1 LNPKHVSATSNACQM
16 LDYKFRRSS
25 FIMKKKLIIAG
36 VIAAVVALGYFKQ
49 SGNSDAISVN
59 IAAAKVEEIKTS
71 ILASGTLIYKDQVQ
85 LRSEVIGQVSE
96 LFIEEGDNVSQGQ
109 VLMRL
114 DQRSFN
120 ADVEQQQA
128 YVRMQTI
135 AIERQKKQLDNT
147 KAKWL
152 RNKNLYERKMIGQ
165 DAFELIDNQH
175 DLAKIDL
182 RSRQEALTQA
192 QATLD
197 KALERLEKTV
207 FRSPIDGIATS
218 VDIKI
223 GETAISGTTNI
234 AGSNLITIADPASI
248 LVEVQVDEADIANVR
263 LDQDVDVYAVAFPD
277 DALKGQVKTIA
288 TSAKRASNREG
299 LSFTVKILLE
309 SDDNIDVRPGM
320 SCRAEIF
327 TKVKGNTIAVPIQSV
342 IFEESEG
349 EGSDVKVR
357 GRRGGVRIGS
367 SGNSTMTSHVFVL
380 IDGKA
385 VKRDVELGISND
397 ELQEVTEGVDLDED
411 IIIGPSRLLG
421 KLKDGDAVQLR
432 KIKDED

>member
-1 LNPKHVSATSNACQM
+1 
-16 LDYKFRRSS
+16 
-25 FIMKKKLIIAG
+25 MKKKLIIAG

-197 KALERLEKTV
+197 KALERLEKTI

-277 DALKGQVKTIA
+277 DALIGQVKTIA

-309 SDDNIDVRPGM
+309 SDENIDVRPGM

>member
-1 LNPKHVSATSNACQM
+1 
-16 LDYKFRRSS
+16 
-25 FIMKKKLIIAG
+25 MKKKLIIAG
-36 VIAAVVALGYFKQ
+36 VIATLAALAYFKQ

-234 AGSNLITIADPASI
+234 AGSNLFTIADPASI

-263 LDQDVDVYAVAFPD
+263 LDQDVDVFAVAFPD

-309 SDDNIDVRPGM
+309 SDENIDVRPGM

-327 TKVKGNTIAVPIQSV
+327 TKVKGNTIAVPIQAI

-349 EGSDVKVR
+349 EDSDVKVR

>member
-1 LNPKHVSATSNACQM
+1 
-16 LDYKFRRSS
+16 
-25 FIMKKKLIIAG
+25 MKKKLIIAG
-36 VIAAVVALGYFKQ
+36 VIAAVVALAYFKQ

-234 AGSNLITIADPASI
+234 AGSNLITISDPASI

-309 SDDNIDVRPGM
+309 SDENIDVRPGM

>member
-1 LNPKHVSATSNACQM
+1 
-16 LDYKFRRSS
+16 
-25 FIMKKKLIIAG
+25 MKKKLIIAG

-128 YVRMQTI
+128 FVRMQTI

-309 SDDNIDVRPGM
+309 SDENIDVRPGM

>member
-1 LNPKHVSATSNACQM
+1 
-16 LDYKFRRSS
+16 
-25 FIMKKKLIIAG
+25 MKKKLIIAG

-248 LVEVQVDEADIANVR
+248 LVEVQVDEADIANV
-263 LDQDVDVYAVAFPD
+263 LA
-277 DALKGQVKTIA
+277 KIA
-288 TSAKRASNREG
+288 K
-299 LSFTVKILLE
+299 
-309 SDDNIDVRPGM
+309 
-320 SCRAEIF
+320 
-327 TKVKGNTIAVPIQSV
+327 
-342 IFEESEG
+342 
-349 EGSDVKVR
+349 
-357 GRRGGVRIGS
+357 
-367 SGNSTMTSHVFVL
+367 
-380 IDGKA
+380 
-385 VKRDVELGISND
+385 
-397 ELQEVTEGVDLDED
+397 
-411 IIIGPSRLLG
+411 
-421 KLKDGDAVQLR
+421 
-432 KIKDED
+432 

>member
-1 LNPKHVSATSNACQM
+1 M
-16 LDYKFRRSS
+16 IEYKYGRRS

-36 VIAAVVALGYFKQ
+36 VIAALVALAYFKQ

-277 DALKGQVKTIA
+277 DALIGQVKTIA

-309 SDDNIDVRPGM
+309 SDENIDVRPGM

>member
-1 LNPKHVSATSNACQM
+1 
-16 LDYKFRRSS
+16 
-25 FIMKKKLIIAG
+25 MKKKLIIAG

-114 DQRSFN
+114 VQRSFN

-309 SDDNIDVRPGM
+309 SDENIDVRPGM